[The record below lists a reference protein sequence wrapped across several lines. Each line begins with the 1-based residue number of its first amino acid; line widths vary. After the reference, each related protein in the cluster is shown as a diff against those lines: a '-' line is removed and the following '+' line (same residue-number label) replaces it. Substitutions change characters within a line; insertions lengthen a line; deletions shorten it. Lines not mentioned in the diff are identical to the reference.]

1 MLSLRCFAPV
11 VAVGFLVVRSHAHAQ
26 SQPAAQ
32 VAVDRVTALLSRMT
46 LEEKAGQLAMWPGGT
61 KPTGPLA
68 AAGSEADIRLGRVGA
83 FLGVW
88 GAETTRRLQRIAVEQ
103 SRMKLPLLFTA
114 DVIHGFRTIFPV
126 PLAETASWDV
136 DLAQR
141 CARAAAVEASAY
153 GIHWDYAPMVDIAR
167 DARWGRV
174 VEGAG
179 EDPYLGSAFAVARVR
194 GFQTAA
200 PADATALLATAKH
213 FVAYGAAEGGRDYN
227 TVDLSERS
235 LRETYLPP
243 FRAAVEAG
251 VASIMP
257 AFNEIAGTPMHAN
270 RALLRDVLRGQ
281 WGFKGL
287 VVSDYTGIKELM
299 VHGVSATAADAGVL
313 GLSATVDVDM
323 IGGIYWAELPG
334 LVRSGKLPESLLN
347 DAARRVLEAKAQLGL
362 LDDPYRYSDPK
373 REQTR
378 ILTPAARAL
387 AREAAGK
394 AIVLLKNQAEF
405 LPLRKNLGTLA
416 VVGALADDARAVLGP
431 WSGIGEPADA
441 ISILAGI
448 RKAVSPSTRVV
459 YARGAAPSGSDT
471 RGFDEA
477 ERAART
483 ADAAVLVVGETVEM
497 SGEASSR
504 TSLGLPGVQQ
514 ALLERLQATGKP
526 LVVVLMN
533 GRPLALPWLA
543 EHVPAILET
552 WFLGVEA
559 GNAVADVLFGAVNPS
574 GKLPISFP
582 RNVGQVP
589 LYYDHKSTGRPP
601 SETNHYSSKYM
612 DVSWTPLYPFG
623 HGLSY
628 TTFAYDAPRL
638 SATKLGPTD
647 TLTVRVNVRNTG
659 TRAGDEVVQLYLR
672 DDVASFTRPVEA
684 LRGFARITL
693 AAGASRELTFTLDQ
707 EDFALLDAT
716 WQRVVEP
723 GTFTVFVGG
732 SSAQVQSASF
742 SITKAAQ
749 LSGPGS
755 AIPRFM
761 RDKRP

>member
-1 MLSLRCFAPV
+1 
-11 VAVGFLVVRSHAHAQ
+11 
-26 SQPAAQ
+26 
-32 VAVDRVTALLSRMT
+32 
-46 LEEKAGQLAMWPGGT
+46 
-61 KPTGPLA
+61 
-68 AAGSEADIRLGRVGA
+68 
-83 FLGVW
+83 
-88 GAETTRRLQRIAVEQ
+88 
-103 SRMKLPLLFTA
+103 
-114 DVIHGFRTIFPV
+114 
-126 PLAETASWDV
+126 
-136 DLAQR
+136 
-141 CARAAAVEASAY
+141 
-153 GIHWDYAPMVDIAR
+153 
-167 DARWGRV
+167 
-174 VEGAG
+174 
-179 EDPYLGSAFAVARVR
+179 
-194 GFQTAA
+194 
-200 PADATALLATAKH
+200 
-213 FVAYGAAEGGRDYN
+213 
-227 TVDLSERS
+227 
-235 LRETYLPP
+235 
-243 FRAAVEAG
+243 
-251 VASIMP
+251 
-257 AFNEIAGTPMHAN
+257 
-270 RALLRDVLRGQ
+270 
-281 WGFKGL
+281 
-287 VVSDYTGIKELM
+287 
-299 VHGVSATAADAGVL
+299 
-313 GLSATVDVDM
+313 
-323 IGGIYWAELPG
+323 
-334 LVRSGKLPESLLN
+334 
-347 DAARRVLEAKAQLGL
+347 L

-394 AIVLLKNQAEF
+394 AIVLLKNQAEL

-416 VVGALADDARAVLGP
+416 VVGALADDARAVLGC

-441 ISILAGI
+441 ISVLAGI

-459 YARGAAPSGSDT
+459 YARGAAPSGSDA

-477 ERAART
+477 ERAARA
-483 ADAAVLVVGETVEM
+483 ADAVVLVVGETVEM

-559 GNAVADVLFGAVNPS
+559 GNAVADVLFGDVNPS
-574 GKLPISFP
+574 GKLPSSFP

-638 SATKLGPTD
+638 SAAKLGPAD

-659 TRAGDEVVQLYLR
+659 KRAGDEVVQLYLR

-693 AAGASRELTFTLDQ
+693 AAGASREVTFTLDQ

>member
-1 MLSLRCFAPV
+1 L
-11 VAVGFLVVRSHAHAQ
+11 
-26 SQPAAQ
+26 
-32 VAVDRVTALLSRMT
+32 
-46 LEEKAGQLAMWPGGT
+46 
-61 KPTGPLA
+61 
-68 AAGSEADIRLGRVGA
+68 
-83 FLGVW
+83 
-88 GAETTRRLQRIAVEQ
+88 
-103 SRMKLPLLFTA
+103 
-114 DVIHGFRTIFPV
+114 
-126 PLAETASWDV
+126 
-136 DLAQR
+136 
-141 CARAAAVEASAY
+141 
-153 GIHWDYAPMVDIAR
+153 
-167 DARWGRV
+167 
-174 VEGAG
+174 
-179 EDPYLGSAFAVARVR
+179 
-194 GFQTAA
+194 QTAA

-235 LRETYLPP
+235 LRETYFPP

-257 AFNEIAGTPMHAN
+257 AFNEIAGLPMHAN
-270 RALLRDVLRGQ
+270 RVLLRDMLRGQ

-299 VHGVSATAADAGVL
+299 VHGVSATAVDAGLL

-323 IGGIYWAELPG
+323 ISGIYWAELPG
-334 LVRSGKLPESLLN
+334 LVRSGKLPERLLN

-378 ILTPAARAL
+378 ILTPATRAL

-394 AIVLLKNQAEF
+394 AIVLLKNQAEL

-416 VVGALADDARAVLGP
+416 VVGALADDAREVLGP

-441 ISILAGI
+441 ISVLAGI
-448 RKAVSPSTRVV
+448 RTAVSPSTRVV

-477 ERAART
+477 ERVART
-483 ADAAVLVVGETVEM
+483 ADAVVLVVGETVEM

-559 GNAVADVLFGAVNPS
+559 GNAVAAVLFGDVNPS
-574 GKLPISFP
+574 GKLPSSFP

-589 LYYDHKSTGRPP
+589 LYYNHKSTGRPP

-612 DVSWTPLYPFG
+612 DVAWTPLYPFG

-659 TRAGDEVVQLYLR
+659 KRAGDEVVQLYLR

-693 AAGASRELTFTLDQ
+693 AAGASRELSFTLDQ

-732 SSAQVQSASF
+732 SSAQLQSASF

-749 LSGPGS
+749 LPGPGP